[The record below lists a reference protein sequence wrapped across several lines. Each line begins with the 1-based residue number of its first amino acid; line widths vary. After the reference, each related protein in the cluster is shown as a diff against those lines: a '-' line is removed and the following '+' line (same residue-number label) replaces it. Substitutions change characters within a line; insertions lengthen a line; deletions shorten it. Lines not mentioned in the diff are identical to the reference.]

1 MKIMIKT
8 DGLSKYYG
16 KGGEIKAVDEFN
28 LEVYEGETFGL
39 LGPNG
44 AGKTTAVRL
53 LNCIIKPTSGTATV
67 NGYDILEKEDA
78 VKRVTGLLAE
88 SPGLYEKL
96 SAHEFL
102 EFMGALYDVPTDILP
117 ERIDDLLK
125 LFGLHDRRD
134 HLLEGYSR
142 GKKQKVLIASTLI
155 HDPPIL
161 FLDEPTS
168 GLDPRAAHMVKEL
181 IEELADTAGKTIF
194 ICSHI
199 LPIVEE
205 LLTRVLGES
214 LEGRTIYQE
223 FLEEHGEGPHHI
235 GVPTPLPFDA
245 ELEKWERLGIEAL
258 QVNRMEAPGEGWAY
272 MDTQGLVGCI
282 LEILSFS
289 RYQ

>member
-1 MKIMIKT
+1 MKAVIRT
-8 DGLSKYYG
+8 DKLSKYYG
-16 KGGEIKAVDEFN
+16 KRSEIKAVDELD

-44 AGKTTAVRL
+44 AGKTTTVRL

-67 NGYDILEKEDA
+67 NGYDILKKETE

-102 EFMGALYDVPTDILP
+102 EFMGALYDVPSDILS

-134 HLLEGYSR
+134 YLLEGYSR
-142 GKKQKVLIASTLI
+142 GMKQKILIASALI

-168 GLDPRAAHMVKEL
+168 MLDPRAALTVKDL
-181 IEELADTAGKTIF
+181 IKTLADTAGKTIF

-205 LLTRVLGES
+205 LCDRIGIINQGKFIALGTVDEII
-214 LEGRTIYQE
+214 TQTKTKT
-223 FLEEHGEGPHHI
+223 LEEAFIAITG
-235 GVPTPLPFDA
+235 GVEEK
-245 ELEKWERLGIEAL
+245 EL
-258 QVNRMEAPGEGWAY
+258 
-272 MDTQGLVGCI
+272 
-282 LEILSFS
+282 LSW
-289 RYQ
+289 REQKGAGT